1 VLHAALAFADAH
13 GTDALSMRKLAGE
26 LGFEVMSLYNHVTNK
41 DEILDG
47 LVEIVAAEIEAPVG
61 GSDWKASV
69 RASSL
74 SAHQALSGHPWAAGL
89 WATQRSGPVR
99 LAYVEALLRAL
110 RESGFSPMMAHYAY
124 HALTLHVLGFAS
136 QAQHFPGG
144 TEGLSEAAARFLE
157 HLPAEDYPYMAEH
170 MALHVHATDRV
181 DDFAFI
187 LDLLLDGLE
196 RARNA
201 ERRGRRDKGR

>member
-1 VLHAALAFADAH
+1 
-13 GTDALSMRKLAGE
+13 M
-26 LGFEVMSLYNHVTNK
+26 
-41 DEILDG
+41 
-47 LVEIVAAEIEAPVG
+47 VAAEIEPPEG
-61 GSDWKASV
+61 GRDWKPSV

-74 SAHQALSGHPWAAGL
+74 SAHRAFSQHPWAARL

-99 LAYVEALLRAL
+99 LTYVEALLRAL

-144 TEGLSEAAARFLE
+144 KDGLGEAAARFLE
-157 HLPAEDYPYMAEH
+157 RLPADDYPFVAEH
-170 MALHVHATDRV
+170 MALHVHATDSV

-196 RARNA
+196 RAGNA
-201 ERRGRRDKGR
+201 ERRAPSTVR